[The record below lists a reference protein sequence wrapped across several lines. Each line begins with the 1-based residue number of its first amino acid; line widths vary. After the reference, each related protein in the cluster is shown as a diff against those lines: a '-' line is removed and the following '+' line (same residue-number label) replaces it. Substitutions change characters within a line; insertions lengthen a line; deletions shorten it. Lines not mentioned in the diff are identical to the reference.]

1 MERKIKTTFNKFCE
15 IIYFCF
21 SSKIY
26 SNFPTQPHCSVITG
40 SQARTF
46 IGLLLQHQQR
56 AGVSLYCFC
65 YYYFVPRARRPRP
78 PPPHTS
84 SLFRSSRHAKPCS
97 KFDNVHLPFATPRA
111 LGTPLCDYAS
121 STGCILSFS
130 KVCLSCHAAAR
141 PFLPLYI

>member
-1 MERKIKTTFNKFCE
+1 MERKIKSTFNKFCE

-65 YYYFVPRARRPRP
+65 YYYFVRARGDRDHHRRTLLLFFGVRAMPNHAVNSIMFTFLSPR
-78 PPPHTS
+78 HGLWELLSMTM
-84 SLFRSSRHAKPCS
+84 
-97 KFDNVHLPFATPRA
+97 RA
-111 LGTPLCDYAS
+111 QLAAS
-121 STGCILSFS
+121 SFS

>member
-15 IIYFCF
+15 IIHFCF

-40 SQARTF
+40 SQACTF
-46 IGLLLQHQQR
+46 IGLLLQQQQR

-65 YYYFVPRARRPRP
+65 YYYFVPRARRPRQ

-97 KFDNVHLPFATPRA
+97 KFDNVHLPFATPRLWELLSVTMRA
-111 LGTPLCDYAS
+111 QLAAS
-121 STGCILSFS
+121 SFS